1 MDSPTLV
8 DFETAPFEIIDGD
21 RGKNYP
27 KQNEFSD
34 SGHCLFLS
42 AANVTR
48 SGFEFSEC
56 QFITEQKDETLRKGK
71 LQCDDIVLTTRGTI
85 GNTAHFHSSVPY
97 EHMRINSGMVILRCN
112 LEEISPTYLYHFLRS
127 PSFHAQVNSLRSG
140 VAQPQL
146 PIRDMRRIK
155 MPLPS
160 LSTQQRTASI
170 LSAYDAL
177 IENNRR
183 RIQLLEQAARLL
195 YKEWFVQLRFPGH
208 EHVKVKDGVPE
219 GWTKATIADIGQ
231 VVTGKTPSKK
241 REAYYGGDV
250 PFVKTP
256 DMHGNMLVVETEESL
271 SNEGANTQPT
281 KTLPPRSILVSCIG
295 TVGVV
300 SLNSSIAQTNQQINA
315 VVPTDESLRYWTFFM
330 ASDLKS
336 ILEGI
341 SGGATMA
348 NVNKAK
354 FSSIGVIIPSP
365 PILSEFNSFV
375 TAHIDQIE
383 QLALMNIRLTQ
394 ARDLLLPRLMSGELQ
409 EG

>member
-1 MDSPTLV
+1 MWSKNIKGNHARFVYYFLHTLGLEHYDVGNSNPTLNRNHIHGL
-8 DFETAPFEIIDGD
+8 A
-21 RGKNYP
+21 
-27 KQNEFSD
+27 
-34 SGHCLFLS
+34 
-42 AANVTR
+42 
-48 SGFEFSEC
+48 
-56 QFITEQKDETLRKGK
+56 ITIPEYRVQ
-71 LQCDDIVLTTRGTI
+71 
-85 GNTAHFHSSVPY
+85 A
-97 EHMRINSGMVILRCN
+97 RI
-112 LEEISPTYLYHFLRS
+112 
-127 PSFHAQVNSLRSG
+127 
-140 VAQPQL
+140 
-146 PIRDMRRIK
+146 
-155 MPLPS
+155 
-160 LSTQQRTASI
+160 ASI
-170 LSAYDAL
+170 LSAYDDL

-195 YKEWFVQLRFPGH
+195 YKEWFVRLRFPGH

-241 REAYYGGDV
+241 RESYYGDDV
-250 PFVKTP
+250 PFIKTP

-315 VVPTDESLRYWTFFM
+315 IVPTDESLRYWTFFM
-330 ASDLKS
+330 ASELKS
-336 ILEGI
+336 ILEGM

-354 FSSIGVIIPSP
+354 FSSIEVIIPSP
-365 PILSEFNSFV
+365 PILSEFNSLV
-375 TAHIDQIE
+375 ASHIDQIE